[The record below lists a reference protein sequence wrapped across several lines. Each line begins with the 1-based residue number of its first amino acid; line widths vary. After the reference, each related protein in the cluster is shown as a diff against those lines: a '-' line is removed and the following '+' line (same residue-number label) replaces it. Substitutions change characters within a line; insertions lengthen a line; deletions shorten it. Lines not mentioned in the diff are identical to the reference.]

1 MTQQQEQEIGPWL
14 ALFHL
19 SLPLKLSHSLL
30 RYYGSP
36 EALFGATDTE
46 LERLGIT
53 VAALDKIRSYRGGHL
68 RRKVT
73 TQIKKSLSWAQQ
85 CDHHLVT
92 FNDSRYPVLLKQIA
106 APPLLL
112 FIKGNPELLVSPQI
126 AVVGSRH
133 TSAVGA
139 DTAKLLARGL
149 ARQGLTVTSGLAL
162 GIDGAAHLGALSVQG
177 KTIAVMATGA
187 DRLYPRRHQ
196 ALAQQIVEQGA
207 LVTEFPLGSAPKPS
221 CFPQRN
227 RIISGLSLGVLVVE
241 AALPSGSLITAR
253 CALEQNREVF
263 AVPGSIHS
271 ATSRGCHALLRQGA
285 KLVESVDDILE
296 ELAPQLPCCSGD
308 AVPVPDSD
316 RSRIMPEQARQIL
329 ALIGYDPVPIEV
341 ITERTKLPVA
351 ETSQI
356 LMWLE
361 LDSHIKNVPG
371 GFVRSLPQV

>member
-1 MTQQQEQEIGPWL
+1 MNQQQEQQIGPWL

-30 RYYGSP
+30 RYYGRP
-36 EALFGATDTE
+36 EALFGAADEE
-46 LERLGIT
+46 LNSLGIST
-53 VAALDKIRSYRGGHL
+53 AALDKIRSYRDGHL
-68 RRKVT
+68 RRKVAI
-73 TQIKKSLSWAQQ
+73 QIRKSLCWAQQ

-92 FNDSRYPVLLKQIA
+92 FNDSRYPLLLKQIA
-106 APPLLL
+106 VPPLVL
-112 FIKGNPELLVSPQI
+112 FIKGNPELLASPQI

-133 TSAVGA
+133 TSAVGV

-196 ALAQQIVEQGA
+196 GLAQQIVEQGA
-207 LVTEFPLGSAPKPS
+207 LVTEFPLGAAPKPS

-253 CALEQNREVF
+253 YALEQNREVF

-285 KLVESVDDILE
+285 KLVESVEDILE
-296 ELAPQLPCCSGD
+296 ELAPQI
-308 AVPVPDSD
+308 A
-316 RSRIMPEQARQIL
+316 SRTEDTLLIPETDKIMPEQARQVL

-341 ITERTKLPVA
+341 ITERTQLPVA

-371 GFVRSLPQV
+371 GFIRSLPEV